1 VISQEYAEQANG
13 RRIPD
18 DQLRFYLA
26 QVNSGWSFSRI
37 KQDIATSLR
46 GNGGGWNGGGNG
58 GGNWNGGGNNG
69 NSGTIRCESQ
79 NNRERACPTRWRNAT
94 LVRQIS
100 GTPCVEGQTWGQ
112 ARGGVWVTQGCR
124 AEFIA
129 EGGRGGHWNGGGGGG
144 WGNNGGGRGQI
155 LTCDSNDHRRQ
166 RCVANVRRD
175 ARLVRQTSRTACIEG
190 RTWGWDRTGV
200 WVDGGCRGEFQVN

>member
-1 VISQEYAEQANG
+1 MGHGKHTWLWALLPAMLLLGATAQAQQYDRYRNDG
-13 RRIPD
+13 
-18 DQLRFYLA
+18 Y
-26 QVNSGWSFSRI
+26 NSGPV
-37 KQDIATSLR
+37 
-46 GNGGGWNGGGNG
+46 
-58 GGNWNGGGNNG
+58 
-69 NSGTIRCESQ
+69 RCESNKGRTQ
-79 NNRERACPTRWRNAT
+79 QCPLDGRAR

-200 WVDGGCRGEFQVN
+200 WVDGGCRGQFQVN